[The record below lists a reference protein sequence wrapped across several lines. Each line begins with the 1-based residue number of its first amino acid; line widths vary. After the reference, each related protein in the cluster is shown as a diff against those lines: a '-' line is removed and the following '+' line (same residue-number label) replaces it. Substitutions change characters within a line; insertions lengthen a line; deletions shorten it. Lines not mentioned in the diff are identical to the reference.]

1 MKKKSNSKKMLL
13 SSMAIASS
21 AMIVSCDFNPEIMNL
36 DDSTIQ
42 DNIHN
47 ALSMRFSLSKEDWS
61 YVNFLNSLTIELV
74 NSQDAANEFALSPNE
89 FIKKAGYNDI
99 GFSINDR
106 VAKSI
111 LALADKDI
119 QNKLRENDLKGF
131 IKLCKEKEYI
141 EDFSGNILQY
151 LKHDMIS
158 TRADFTN
165 GDFWYYV
172 VVQMYEFYLLALIPS
187 MLLIDNK
194 SISQQPVFEV
204 LLLSEDEKNTYIACE
219 QYIVD
224 EVNIIIDCVK
234 EENPDLTEEQILEL
248 TNFLKKNLIQIND
261 FIKHE

>member
-36 DDSTIQ
+36 DDS
-42 DNIHN
+42 
-47 ALSMRFSLSKEDWS
+47 S
-61 YVNFLNSLTIELV
+61 LNSLTIELV

-172 VVQMYEFYLLALIPS
+172 VVQIINLYLNNLFFKYYYLVRMKKIHI
-187 MLLIDNK
+187 LH
-194 SISQQPVFEV
+194 
-204 LLLSEDEKNTYIACE
+204 
-219 QYIVD
+219 
-224 EVNIIIDCVK
+224 VNNI
-234 EENPDLTEEQILEL
+234 
-248 TNFLKKNLIQIND
+248 
-261 FIKHE
+261 